1 MLYWFILGGL
11 FLAGGAY
18 VMLNGAKLVQEDNR
32 LQDKAAHSYSTGMQ
46 ENSPT

>member
-18 VMLNGAKLVQEDNR
+18 VMLNGAKLVQEDNL
-32 LQDKAAHSYSTGMQ
+32 LQDQAAQSYRSGSP
-46 ENSPT
+46 EDSPT